1 MSKRSAGTRT
11 SARGRLVC
19 GLIPLQGHTAASCD
33 TRLLAP
39 TPHGMGV
46 ARRAVAKTPSGLQPV
61 CATRDGRWTGSGRAP
76 HGSIAPVHFADRGR
90 RARRVTTAPPC
101 LDHAQ
106 PLHSA
111 NCARNTT
118 RPGRQG
124 GCRRAGQ
131 LRDTIS
137 PRAHP
142 AHPARATAALLQRVA
157 AASHIAPLVWH
168 KHEATRTL

>member
-1 MSKRSAGTRT
+1 MLG
-11 SARGRLVC
+11 RG
-19 GLIPLQGHTAASCD
+19 QA
-33 TRLLAP
+33 
-39 TPHGMGV
+39 
-46 ARRAVAKTPSGLQPV
+46 RAVGSCAGSFYGRGILQRL
-61 CATRDGRWTGSGRAP
+61 ATRDSSPRSRTASAWRAVLSQRRRPVCNLCAPHATGAGRAP
-76 HGSIAPVHFADRGR
+76 GGRRMVRYAPVHFEDCGR

-101 LDHAQ
+101 VDHAQ

-124 GCRRAGQ
+124 GCRRAGR
-131 LRDTIS
+131 LRDTTL